1 MGQRG
6 GGLDLRCCL
15 PDLYKSHLEPNGLDQ
30 SKVVELKQIFTR
42 SVKSNSNVAEE
53 RNGMSVPLPLA
64 GLTRCL
70 ACLLY

>member
-1 MGQRG
+1 HHRLRD
-6 GGLDLRCCL
+6 GLPLRSRRHGSY
-15 PDLYKSHLEPNGLDQ
+15 PPH
-30 SKVVELKQIFTR
+30 R
-42 SVKSNSNVAEE
+42 ASVMSSGTDSNSNVAEE